1 MSGAS
6 AALKASIKALGPED
20 ITTLPALRQFS
31 KDIAAVSP
39 SRGLAI
45 AHSRYPKETEDALR
59 KLGFTNLGDPN
70 EGLAGPGALLDLVA
84 SGGLAVSPY
93 LAVMSHGRNGY
104 EAQKANT
111 DRKNQ
116 VVKWLLGQP
125 SNKDKGDENL
135 ENITRVRKVWD
146 ATFEDDRQAFA
157 ALGPR
162 WWDEKNPE
170 TYKAYRKIVDGIM
183 ATDVV
188 MAQAGIYNAPPS
200 ASGQQKTPD
209 GRAASP
215 ISSSSPSQAWQGG
228 ARTSTELT
236 PGTPEFEQEKQ
247 RRVAYWKQKEA
258 DRLRI
263 ETTDTKATR

>member
-1 MSGAS
+1 MSGPS

-20 ITTLPALRQFS
+20 VTTLPALRQLS

-70 EGLAGPGALLDLVA
+70 EGLAGPGALLDLVT

-93 LAVMSHGRNGY
+93 LAVMSHGRDGY
-104 EAQKANT
+104 EAQKANA

-146 ATFEDDRQAFA
+146 ATFEDDRKAFA

-188 MAQAGIYNAPPS
+188 MATAGIYNAP
-200 ASGQQKTPD
+200 AQQKTP
-209 GRAASP
+209 GGTPPVSASMA
-215 ISSSSPSQAWQGG
+215 STRRPSADV
-228 ARTSTELT
+228 TSFDTNGLT
-236 PGTPEFEQEKQ
+236 PGTPEFEQEKRKRLDQ
-247 RRVAYWKQKEA
+247 WKVRAGDQLKIEA
-258 DRLRI
+258 SQGAA
-263 ETTDTKATR
+263 K